1 MRVGDTTASS
11 EPDYWVTS
19 TTSTM
24 IRGLIYLGGFGLAGV
39 LGVTVMPV
47 LFLVVGV
54 GVIVWWDL
62 TKEEDGADKRQRDN
76 P

>member
-1 MRVGDTTASS
+1 
-11 EPDYWVTS
+11 
-19 TTSTM
+19 M